1 MFEDI
6 NNILNNYKQ
15 TNNEEQDKQVKEMLS
30 RCFQVIYK
38 LERDNGELVEKIL
51 KIEKVEGTLLYEIE
65 KIKNQTSEFLGSWP
79 RYNW

>member
-6 NNILNNYKQ
+6 KNILNNYQ
-15 TNNEEQDKQVKEMLS
+15 PTNNEEQDKQVKEILS
-30 RCFQVIYK
+30 RCFQTIYK

-65 KIKNQTSEFLGSWP
+65 KIKNQTGEFLGSWT